1 MKKIYT
7 IAAGFLLGASL
18 VSCELKEEILGKGE
32 VPVETGLV
40 ELGVQVDNKTNVSVT
55 RAAADDAGEGQ
66 DTEVDPYN
74 FPVSFVHQ
82 DAEYTLDFDTYE
94 EMRKTESV
102 ELPIGTYT
110 VTAHTPGELQREMD
124 HAYYLG
130 EIDDLTVTTENTAKA
145 TVECKMQNSRITLSY
160 ENGFLEAFTSWE
172 ITLDDSSDKVLT
184 FTNENGLNLPA
195 TYWAIAE
202 NCAAIKVNITATTAD
217 GETVIESRTITK
229 PDGAASNY
237 WVGGDALE
245 IKMKPSDKPS
255 TPDPDDPE
263 NPEEPEKPSGVSG
276 IDITVDAFFESTDN
290 ETVEVPIE
298 GEESGDDNTPTE
310 PVNPDEGEE
319 GDSDEPENPD
329 AGALSMTMPGNGK
342 ISYTIDGDDVPET
355 ANVVINAPEGIKSLK
370 VWITSGNDDF
380 KTTIDGLKS
389 SGLDFT
395 GEGVEMVGN
404 ELISGVISAMG
415 GAAVDVPSKD
425 GSTTEY
431 SFPIHSFFGLM
442 NNYGSTAPNAHV
454 FKMRLEDN
462 AGNILEGEKQE
473 LKVTINPAN

>member
-32 VPVETGLV
+32 VPVETGWV
-40 ELGVQVDNKTNVSVT
+40 ELGVQVDNRTNVSIT

-94 EMRKTESV
+94 EMRETKSV

-110 VTAHTPGELQREMD
+110 VTAHTPGELQKQMD

-130 EIDDLTVTTENTAKA
+130 EIDDLTVTSERTAQA
-145 TVECKMQNSRITLSY
+145 TVECKMQNSRIALSY
-160 ENGFLEAFTSWE
+160 EDAFLEAFTSWE

-202 NCAAIKVNITATTAD
+202 NCSAIKVNITATTAD
-217 GETVIESRTITK
+217 GETVHESRTITK
-229 PDGAASNY
+229 PEGAASNF
-237 WVGGDALE
+237 WVGGDALN
-245 IKMKPSDKPS
+245 ISMKPSDKPS

-263 NPEEPEKPSGVSG
+263 NPGEPEKPSGVSG
-276 IDITVDAFFESTDN
+276 IEISVDAFFESTDN

-298 GEESGDDNTPTE
+298 GEESGDDDTPT
-310 PVNPDEGEE
+310 
-319 GDSDEPENPD
+319 EPENPD
-329 AGALSMTMPGNGK
+329 ESGEDGGDEPETPDTGSLSMTMPGNGK
-342 ISYTIDGDDVPET
+342 ISYTIDGDDAPRT
-355 ANVVINAPEGIKSLK
+355 ANVVINAPEGIKSLR

-380 KTTIDGLKS
+380 KTTIDDLKS

-395 GEGVEMVGN
+395 GKGVEMVGN
-404 ELISGVISAMG
+404 DLISGVISAMG
-415 GAAVDVPSKD
+415 GAAVDVPAKD

-454 FKMRLEDN
+454 FKMTLEDN
-462 AGNILEGEKQE
+462 AGNNLKNQE
-473 LKVTINPAN
+473 LRVTINPAN

>member
-18 VSCELKEEILGKGE
+18 VSCELKDEILGKDE
-32 VPVETGLV
+32 VPTETGLV
-40 ELGVQVDNKTNVSVT
+40 ELGVLVNNKTNVSIT

-66 DTEVDPYN
+66 DTSVDPYN

-82 DAEYTLDFDTYE
+82 DADYTLEFDTYD
-94 EMRKTESV
+94 EMKETESV

-130 EIDDLTVTTENTAKA
+130 EIDDLTVTSERTAQA
-145 TVECKMQNSRITLSY
+145 TVECKMQNSRIALSY
-160 ENGFLEAFTSWE
+160 EDGFLEAFTTWE

-217 GETVIESRTITK
+217 GETVHESRTITK
-229 PDGAASNY
+229 PNGAASNY
-237 WVGGDALE
+237 WVGGDALN
-245 IKMKPSDKPS
+245 ITMKPSDKPS

-276 IDITVDAFFESTDN
+276 IDISVDAFFESTEN

-298 GEESGDDNTPTE
+298 GEESGDDDTPTE
-310 PVNPDEGEE
+310 PVNPGEGEE
-319 GDSDEPENPD
+319 DGDDEPENPD
-329 AGALSMTMPGNGK
+329 TGSLSMTMPNNGA
-342 ISYTIDGDDVPET
+342 ITYTLGGTDKPVT
-355 ANVVINAPEGIKSLK
+355 ANVVIKAPDGIKSLK
-370 VWITSGNDDF
+370 VWIECGNSGF
-380 KTTIDGLKS
+380 KGIMEQLVS
-389 SGLDFT
+389 ANLDFIT
-395 GEGVEMVGN
+395 TGVEMVNNPSMSGQLPAIPVP
-404 ELISGVISAMG
+404 ELG
-415 GAAVDVPSKD
+415 D
-425 GSTTEY
+425 TEFE
-431 SFPIHSFFGLM
+431 FPIHAFFGM
-442 NNYGSTAPNAHV
+442 MDGYGATSPNAHI
-454 FKMRLEDN
+454 FKIRLEDN
-462 AGNILEGEKQE
+462 AGISIEDE
-473 LKVTINPAN
+473 LSVTINPEN